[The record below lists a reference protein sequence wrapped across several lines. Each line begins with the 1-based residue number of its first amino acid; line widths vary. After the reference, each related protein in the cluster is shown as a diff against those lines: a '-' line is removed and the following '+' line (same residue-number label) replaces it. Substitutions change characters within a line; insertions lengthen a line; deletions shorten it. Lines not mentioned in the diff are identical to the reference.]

1 MSDRNSIV
9 VILVTAPDGQVA
21 QQLASE
27 LVGERLVACANIL
40 PGLQSVYWW
49 EGEVQNSAEVLM
61 LMKARKRDVDAV
73 TERVRALH
81 PYAVPEVI
89 ATDVVGG
96 LEAYLNWVVAET
108 ERG

>member
-1 MSDRNSIV
+1 
-9 VILVTAPDGQVA
+9 
-21 QQLASE
+21 
-27 LVGERLVACANIL
+27 VACANIL

>member
-1 MSDRNSIV
+1 
-9 VILVTAPDGQVA
+9 
-21 QQLASE
+21 
-27 LVGERLVACANIL
+27 
-40 PGLQSVYWW
+40 
-49 EGEVQNSAEVLM
+49 
-61 LMKARKRDVDAV
+61 MKARKRDVDAV

>member
-21 QQLASE
+21 QQLAGK

-61 LMKARKRDVDAV
+61 LMKARKRDVEAV
-73 TERVRALH
+73 TERVRTLH

>member
-1 MSDRNSIV
+1 MSNRNSIV

-21 QQLASE
+21 QQLATK
-27 LVGERLVACANIL
+27 LVGERLVACANVL
-40 PGLQSVYWW
+40 PGIQSVYWW
-49 EGEVQNSAEVLM
+49 EGEVQNSSEVLM
-61 LMKARKRDVDAV
+61 LMKARKQDVDAV

-89 ATDVVGG
+89 ATDVVSG

>member
-21 QQLASE
+21 QQLASK